1 MENIDEK
8 IEEIKSKKYDEEAVK
23 ESLKKVQRYLKKLAG
38 DYKSEDSSIEEIKEE
53 ALKELQQNLF
63 AVPNNGLKVYDLSTK
78 YRTVKELLKMEKRDN
93 TKFKKVLN
101 QAKILEENNPEQPL
115 HLSLDLEKLKL
126 TLVRNV
132 IRSCKIKNNKDISTA
147 LHNGKGLTAVEIK
160 DEQKAV
166 LEAVFSGLETYGIID
181 EYIDKANLVLKKE
194 KLGSLAFSKKIG
206 LADDF
211 SKDMDEIGLYDVL
224 DKKFLK
230 TMCVEDINLFSAFW
244 QSKFFQNMQEIYTGL
259 DIVNNLNLWQ
269 EVIDGNEEDI
279 DKMDMKKITTVIQKA
294 RMKMALSDA
303 IKPEEEIPEELQKE
317 YNKFLQEEGL
327 QGEDLE
333 EELRKTRTETGALS
347 NILTNIIAMQ
357 STIIQDLKSN
367 NMRIN
372 GWGKIEEDDE
382 FILVAINNPD
392 FIGPTTMQLNKDL
405 LEDWLSKIGNRQ
417 LPEYKK
423 GINQKYSDIS
433 NVYMPALPE
442 FNRKK
447 KKAELKKKPHT
458 KGVLDYLR

>member
-1 MENIDEK
+1 
-8 IEEIKSKKYDEEAVK
+8 
-23 ESLKKVQRYLKKLAG
+23 
-38 DYKSEDSSIEEIKEE
+38 
-53 ALKELQQNLF
+53 
-63 AVPNNGLKVYDLSTK
+63 
-78 YRTVKELLKMEKRDN
+78 
-93 TKFKKVLN
+93 
-101 QAKILEENNPEQPL
+101 
-115 HLSLDLEKLKL
+115 
-126 TLVRNV
+126 
-132 IRSCKIKNNKDISTA
+132 
-147 LHNGKGLTAVEIK
+147 
-160 DEQKAV
+160 
-166 LEAVFSGLETYGIID
+166 
-181 EYIDKANLVLKKE
+181 
-194 KLGSLAFSKKIG
+194 
-206 LADDF
+206 
-211 SKDMDEIGLYDVL
+211 MDEIGLYDVL

-405 LEDWLSKIGNRQ
+405 LEDWLSKIGNRK

-423 GINQKYSDIS
+423 GINQKYADIS